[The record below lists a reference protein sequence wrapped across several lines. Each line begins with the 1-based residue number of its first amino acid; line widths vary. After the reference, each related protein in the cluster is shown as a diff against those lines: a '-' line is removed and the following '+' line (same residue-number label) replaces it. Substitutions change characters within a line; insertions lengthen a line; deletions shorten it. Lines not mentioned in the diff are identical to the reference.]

1 MATKKYIELQ
11 ELSNEDL
18 ANELQATVTDY
29 QKQKLDHAIRGLEN
43 PLILREVRRDIARLK
58 SEIRRREIA
67 EMSPE
72 QLAKRSN
79 IRRRRRNKV

>member
-18 ANELQATVTDY
+18 ANELVEAVNDY
-29 QKQKLDHAIRGLEN
+29 KKQKLDHAIRGLEN

-58 SEIRRREIA
+58 SESRRREIA
-67 EMSPE
+67 DMTPE
-72 QLAKRSN
+72 QLAKRTN
-79 IRRRRRNKV
+79 IRRRRSNKA